1 MSNKEQLEV
10 LMNMSPIR
18 AVTVILSQCEKLM
31 QYLFKSK
38 KFKELLQSREQ
49 YDLVILEALIAQEYL
64 LGFSHKFKAPVVTLQ
79 PFGAFSLVNR
89 VAGNS
94 LSLSYIPD
102 FSFPSSDRLNFY
114 ERLLNAFSITTSLLY
129 YYTEHLPKQQELM
142 QSLFKDPAMPPL
154 LEMVNNI
161 SLFINNAPLNIH
173 YAQPYTPN
181 IVPVGGIHLDKDR
194 KTLPGVSQYV
204 SYLLIKEQL

>member
-1 MSNKEQLEV
+1 
-10 LMNMSPIR
+10 MSPIR
-18 AVTVILSQCEKLM
+18 AVTVVLSQCETLM
-31 QYLFKSK
+31 KPLFKSN
-38 KFKELLQSREQ
+38 KFKELIQSREQ
-49 YDLVILEALIAQEYL
+49 FDLVILEALIAQEYL
-64 LGFSHKFKAPVVTLQ
+64 LGFSHKFRSPVITIQ
-79 PFGAFSLVNR
+79 PFGAFSLVNQ

-114 ERLLNAFSITTSLLY
+114 ERLLNTFSITTSLLY

-142 QSLFKDPAMPPL
+142 QTLFRDPTMPPL

-161 SLFINNAPLNIH
+161 SLFINNAPLNVH

-194 KTLPGVSQYV
+194 KTLPLVSQYV
-204 SYLLIKEQL
+204 SFILITKQF